1 MQHLTQV
8 LSDLDLL
15 TMTCSP
21 LLLPS
26 SLYLQAMSSI
36 TSLLLC
42 SISATHNKHIET
54 LSLAVLQIFFWFI
67 DCMLDCCS
75 FCLTVAPSAWLLHLL
90 PVWSFRFLHS
100 NCTSSDLHVFFQIFN
115 VLNEV
120 IHQQLFPTF
129 WFFNVSSTVTP
140 TLTLSNVSLQ
150 HYCTSNSLH
159 VKLHWTPLLI
169 DLHILFH
176 ESHFFCFNS

>member
-1 MQHLTQV
+1 MFYDHWSYTSIHTMLHLLWIWFMQPLTQV

-26 SLYLQAMSSI
+26 SLYLQVMSSI

-42 SISATHNKHIET
+42 YVSTVDNKHTKT
-54 LSLAVLQIFFWFI
+54 LSLVVLQI
-67 DCMLDCCS
+67 S
-75 FCLTVAPSAWLLHLL
+75 FDAQTVCLTVAPSTWLLHLL
-90 PVWSFRFLHS
+90 PVWSSEFLHS
-100 NCTSSDLHVFFQIFN
+100 NCTSSNLHVFFHIFN

-120 IHQQLFPTF
+120 MHQQLYPTF
-129 WFFNVSSTVTP
+129 WFFNDSFAITP

-150 HYCTSNSLH
+150 H
-159 VKLHWTPLLI
+159 
-169 DLHILFH
+169 
-176 ESHFFCFNS
+176 